1 MIIGTLVEQ
10 FLEWCQP
17 RRSTATVKHY
27 RSRLKPFVEKF
38 RNCKLTNLTPLE
50 IQSYLDNLNT
60 GYAPDTQR
68 ANIVVVE
75 TLQSW
80 AVKMKIIEQ
89 PILFKI
95 EKPTGRLRERIPTK
109 RETKMILRHAS
120 PEFKLVYQALR
131 QSGAR
136 PNEIARMTIEDI
148 KDGRIELKEHKTAK
162 KTGKPRIIPI
172 GHKFEELIK
181 QGIGDRK
188 TGAIF
193 LSPRGKPWTA
203 ANLSS
208 NFRRIRNRMKLKKDL
223 VLYLARHEHATIVC
237 HKAGIHAASRALG
250 HSNIQT
256 TMRYAKD
263 DFDKMQKNQDLV

>member
-1 MIIGTLVEQ
+1 MEIETLVEH
-10 FLEWCQP
+10 FLQWCLP
-17 RRSTATVKHY
+17 RRAAATVKHY
-27 RSRLKPFVEKF
+27 RSRLRPFVERF
-38 RNCKLTNLTPLE
+38 RGRELADLTPLE
-50 IQSYLDNLNT
+50 IQTYLDNLNT
-60 GYAPDTQR
+60 DYAPDTQR

-89 PILFKI
+89 PILSKI
-95 EKPTGRLRERIPTK
+95 EKPAGRLRERIPTN
-109 RETKMILRHAS
+109 RETTIILRHAS
-120 PEFKLVYQALR
+120 PEFRLVYQALR

-136 PNEIARMTIEDI
+136 PNEIARATIEDI
-148 KDGRIELKEHKTAK
+148 KDGRIELTEHKTAK

-172 GHKFEELIK
+172 GQKFGKMIE
-181 QGIGDRK
+181 QAVGDRK
-188 TGAIF
+188 SGPIF
-193 LSPRGKPWTA
+193 LSPRGKAWTA

-223 VLYLARHEHATIVC
+223 VLYLTRHEHATIVC
-237 HKAGIHAASRALG
+237 DKAGIHAASRALG

-263 DFDKMQKNQDLV
+263 QLDTMQQNQDLV